1 MGAQPLPPL
10 GPAVARLLRQ
20 YPAIRLDQVRPTGKK
35 GRVLKG
41 DVLSAMDD
49 GSAYADGE
57 AGGGGTPPPPAASA
71 PAARPS
77 PPPAK
82 RHAAATPPT
91 PRPAA
96 GRPFAA
102 AVPAMDATTGGPRVK
117 FDDTP
122 LTPGRRAAAA
132 RLLAAK
138 QYIPHQYTTVA
149 FELDALLA
157 LRSSLV
163 ARGGGGGGGAPL
175 TLTDFCVWASAAA
188 LSAVPEVRATWDAA
202 AGRASPSAAADVAFA
217 VCGPDGTLLP
227 VVWGADR
234 KGLASIAAETA
245 ALTAAAEAGELD
257 ATAAPGGC
265 FCVAALDA
273 PGVGPATGI
282 LAAPH
287 VGALSVGAGMP
298 AARPAAAGGVRAA
311 TVATATLSTDA
322 RVVSAAAAS
331 EFAAAFGRTMA
342 DPEGSLF

>member
-1 MGAQPLPPL
+1 MGAQPLPAL

-41 DVLSAMDD
+41 DVLAAMDD

-57 AGGGGTPPPPAASA
+57 AGGRGTPPPLAASA
-71 PAARPS
+71 AAAPPS
-77 PPPAK
+77 PPPAE

-91 PRPAA
+91 PRPTA
-96 GRPFAA
+96 GRSFPA
-102 AVPAMDATTGGPRVK
+102 AVPAMDAATGGRRVK
-117 FDDTP
+117 FDDVP

-138 QYIPHQYTTVA
+138 QDIPHQYTTVA
-149 FELDALLA
+149 FELDTLLA

-163 ARGGGGGGGAPL
+163 TRGGGGGGAPL
-175 TLTDFCVWASAAA
+175 TITDFCVWASAAA

-202 AGRASPSAAADVAFA
+202 AGRASPAAAADVAFA
-217 VCGPDGTLLP
+217 VSGPDGTVLP

-234 KGLASIAAETA
+234 KGLAAIAAETA
-245 ALTAAAEAGELD
+245 ALTAAAEAGDLD
-257 ATAAPGGC
+257 AAAAPGGC
-265 FCVAALDA
+265 FCVATVDA

-282 LAAPH
+282 LAPPH
-287 VGALSVGAGMP
+287 AGALSVGAGLP

-322 RVVSAAAAS
+322 RVVSAAAAA
-331 EFAAAFGRTMA
+331 EFAAAFGRAMA
-342 DPEGSLF
+342 DPEGTLF